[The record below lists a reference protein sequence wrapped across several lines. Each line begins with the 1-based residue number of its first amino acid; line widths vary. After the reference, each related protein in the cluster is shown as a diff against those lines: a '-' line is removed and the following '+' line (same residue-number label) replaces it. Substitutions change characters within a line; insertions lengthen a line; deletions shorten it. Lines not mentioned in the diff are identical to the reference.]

1 VNAPASFVAAG
12 EISTEIHVISNY
24 FVAFVTTQL
33 FRMTSA
39 RSTTAIS
46 VLVIEIGEN
55 YSM

>member
-24 FVAFVTTQL
+24 FVAFVTTQQ

-46 VLVIEIGEN
+46 VLVLEIGEN